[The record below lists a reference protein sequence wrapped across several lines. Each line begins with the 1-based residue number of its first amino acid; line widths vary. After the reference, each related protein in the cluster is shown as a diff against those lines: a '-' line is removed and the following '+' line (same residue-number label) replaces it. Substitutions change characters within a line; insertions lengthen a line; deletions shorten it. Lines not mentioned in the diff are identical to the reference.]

1 MSNKYWISLTGVVL
15 LVLGI
20 LILRPVPIPNEMDC
34 EVVSG
39 TVIQIEEQGV
49 KDIVFTIARR
59 RHFMLTGAWK
69 EGLSWISCDR
79 NL

>member
-39 TVIQIEEQGV
+39 TVIQIEEQGI
-49 KDIVFTIARR
+49 KA
-59 RHFMLTGAWK
+59 
-69 EGLSWISCDR
+69 SW
-79 NL
+79 